1 MFESAVCHILFYI
14 FAVLAILSALGVF
27 MSRNSVASALC
38 MALCFAFTAAILFG
52 MGAQFLGV
60 AQLIV
65 YAGAILVLFLF
76 IVMML
81 DVKTEEKT
89 EFSWKRL
96 ILGPLV
102 AGAFAGVV
110 TLIALNF
117 PGASGESC
125 CLGKM
130 PSVAIRGE
138 SASVGAY
145 GSNLPKLDA
154 VKANLLANP
163 GMKKDQ
169 ATSVRSYPDTKLLGM
184 CLFNRYGLHFA
195 ILSFALLAG
204 SVGAVALAR
213 KIRKD

>member
-14 FAVLAILSALGVF
+14 FAVLATLSALGVF
-27 MSRNSVASALC
+27 MFRNPVASALS

-110 TLIALNF
+110 TLIALNL
-117 PGASGESC
+117 PGAAASSC
-125 CLGKM
+125 CLLEKT
-130 PSVAIRGE
+130 ST
-138 SASVGAY
+138 SAAAVGAADAY
-145 GSNLPKLDA
+145 GGSLPKLDA
-154 VKANLLANP
+154 GKANLLANP
-163 GMKKDQ
+163 GLKEDQ